1 MVARR
6 TETGGGRKKPAR
18 KGAGPSGRSGPKP
31 AASAAEVVLQVAVDV
46 TTLKRGLQIAREAA
60 RGGAQWIEVG
70 TPLLKSEGMETVRA
84 FRRELKGKIIV
95 ADMKTADVGGA
106 EVELAAKAGA
116 HVVHVLGSSHDETI
130 RDAVRAGK
138 KYGAWIAVD
147 LIGIPDKV
155 KRARQVESFGV
166 HHVTVHVGVDEQMV
180 GLSPVEMVRKVAHAV
195 SVPVAVAGGLN
206 SESAPAVVRAGATI
220 VIVGGALTKAKD
232 PAAET
237 RKILKAINARR
248 AIPTELFRKYRQ
260 EELIEAFTL
269 ASTPNITDAAH
280 RKGAMVGLRPV
291 IKPGTKMVGRAVTVR
306 TADGDWAKPVEAI
319 DVAKPGEVIVVDAHG
334 GTTAVWGELASWSS
348 KVKGLAGVV
357 VDGAVRDIPDIL
369 EMGFPAFARHTSP
382 HAGEPKG
389 HGEIG
394 TDIVCGG
401 QPVSTGD
408 WVIGDESGVVVVP
421 KERAVEIANR
431 AVNVYETENR
441 LREEIQRG
449 STLSKQ
455 LELEKWEK
463 VG

>member
-6 TETGGGRKKPAR
+6 QPKAAKGKHAPASR
-18 KGAGPSGRSGPKP
+18 APP
-31 AASAAEVVLQVAVDV
+31 ADEVILQVAVDV

-84 FRRELKGKIIV
+84 FRRELKGKTIV

-130 RDAVRAGK
+130 RDAVRSGR
-138 KYGAWIAVD
+138 KYGAWVAVD
-147 LIGIPDKV
+147 LIGIGDKV
-155 KRARQVESFGV
+155 KRAREVEGFGV
-166 HHVTVHVGVDEQMV
+166 HHVSVHVGVDEQMV
-180 GLSPVEMVRKVAHAV
+180 GLSPVEMVRKVAQAV
-195 SVPVAVAGGLN
+195 SIPVAVAGGLN
-206 SESAPAVVRAGATI
+206 SETAPAVVRAGATI

-237 RKILKAINARR
+237 RKILKAINARK
-248 AIPTELFRKYRQ
+248 AIPTALFKKYRQ
-260 EELIEAFTL
+260 DELAEAFRI

-291 IKPGTKMVGRAVTVR
+291 IARGAKMVGRAVTVR

-319 DVAKPGEVIVVDAHG
+319 DVAKAGDVIVVDAHG
-334 GTTAVWGELASWSS
+334 GTTAIWGELASWSS
-348 KVKGLAGVV
+348 KVKGIAGVV
-357 VDGAVRDIPDIL
+357 VDGAIRDVPDIL
-369 EMGFPAFARHTSP
+369 AMGFPAFARHTSP

-394 TDIVCGG
+394 GDIVCGG
-401 QPVSTGD
+401 QAVSTGD
-408 WVIGDESGVVVVP
+408 WIIGDESGVVVVP

-431 AVNVYETENR
+431 AVNVFETENR
-441 LREEIQRG
+441 LREEIRRG